1 MRGKYTLLA
10 PQMAPTQ
17 FKLIEASF
25 RPTGLNIEILEKAT
39 AEDIEVG
46 LKYVHNDAC
55 YPTIIV
61 VGQLLNALLSG
72 RYDTNRTAL
81 MITQTGGGCRATN
94 YVAFLRKALRDA
106 GLSQVPV
113 IALSVTGIETNPG
126 FTFGLNDIHRA
137 LQAMVLGDLL
147 DNVLLRVRPYEVEP
161 GSQRVVPLL
170 WIAVVSF

>member
-1 MRGKYTLLA
+1 M
-10 PQMAPTQ
+10 
-17 FKLIEASF
+17 
-25 RPTGLNIEILEKAT
+25 EKAT

-55 YPTIIV
+55 YPTIII

-81 MITQTGGGCRATN
+81 MITQTV
-94 YVAFLRKALRDA
+94 VAVALLIMSLLSEALRDA

-161 GSQRVVPLL
+161 GSPTSCTAIG
-170 WIAVVSF
+170 WIAIVSF